1 MARPR
6 KHPDDAARAAAYRER
21 LAAQT
26 VRVDRA
32 AMTALRAAVD
42 AAAAAG
48 DPIARSVR
56 TGTADGLLR
65 NLALWFQQRTAGGD
79 QLK

>member
-21 LAAQT
+21 LAAAT

-48 DPIARSVR
+48 DPIARTVK

-65 NLALWFQQRTAGGD
+65 NLVLLFEQRAARGD
-79 QLK
+79 QAK